1 MKKVLI
7 LYRSKSGYTKKY
19 ALWAAKALNG
29 EARKLDDVHAQQL
42 AGYDTVVYGGGVYAG
57 RINGMKKL
65 KKLLPAFSGK
75 RVFLFAVGLSAM
87 DSEQAQKI
95 RAGQLGAPAFDGTP
109 AFYLRG
115 GLDPA
120 KLHGVDRLFIR
131 MMAKNLA
138 GEANPTPEQREM
150 LWAVQQSGDYCTEE
164 QFRPLIQAA
173 KAEEHLSP
181 TRAASCRP

>member
-164 QFRPLIQAA
+164 QLRPLIRAA